1 MTMGATATGNPQQG
15 NLYRGEVV
23 LRLQGRHHRLRPTF
37 AFVARAEAALGPL
50 PDLAERL
57 VAGQGWR
64 IGEVVTL
71 LVLALEEG
79 PDQLSE
85 PGIEDRLL
93 RAGAARLLPV
103 AAQLLIQALSGEP
116 ESKEGAGG
124 GATDPPGK
132 PGRPAGASTGAA

>member
-1 MTMGATATGNPQQG
+1 MTAAATGNSQ
-15 NLYRGEVV
+15 RGEVV
-23 LRLQGRHHRLRPTF
+23 LRLQGRTHRLRPTF

-57 VAGQGWR
+57 VSGQGWR

-71 LVLALEEG
+71 LAIALQEGALEEG
-79 PDQLSE
+79 PEALSE

-103 AAQLLIQALSGEP
+103 AAQLLIRALSGEP
-116 ESKEGAGG
+116 ESKEGTGG
-124 GATDPPGK
+124 GAADPPGK
-132 PGRPAGASTGAA
+132 PGNLGGASTGAA

>member
-1 MTMGATATGNPQQG
+1 MSVGVTGNPQ
-15 NLYRGEVV
+15 RGEVV
-23 LRLQGRHHRLRPTF
+23 LTLQGRHHRLRPTF

-71 LVLALEEG
+71 LALALEEG
-79 PDQLSE
+79 PEALSE
-85 PGIEDRLL
+85 PEIEDRLL

-103 AAQLLIQALSGEP
+103 AAQLLIQALAGE
-116 ESKEGAGG
+116 EQEGG
-124 GATDPPGK
+124 GSAEAAPGK
-132 PGRPAGASTGAA
+132 PEDMTGASTGAA

>member
-1 MTMGATATGNPQQG
+1 MTAPGNPQ
-15 NLYRGEVV
+15 RGEVM
-23 LRLQGRHHRLRPTF
+23 LTLNGRTHRLRPTF

-71 LVLALEEG
+71 LAIALQEGALEEG
-79 PDQLSE
+79 PEALSE
-85 PGIEDRLL
+85 PEIEDRLL

-103 AAQLLIQALSGEP
+103 AAQLLIQALAGED
-116 ESKEGAGG
+116 KDGG
-124 GATDPPGK
+124 GTAEAAPGK
-132 PGRPAGASTGAA
+132 PGGASTGAA